1 MTSPQV
7 SESDAQLRR
16 LASAISMG
24 VAFILIVVKLWAW
37 TATGSVALLTSAI
50 DAAVDAVASLATF
63 VGVRYA
69 EQPADREHRYGHG
82 KGEAVAALLQAVFLA
97 GAGLALGF
105 QSIQRLI
112 SPEDLREV
120 DLGLWIMVGSLVAA
134 LGLVA
139 MQTWVV
145 TRTGSTAIAA
155 DRAHYLTDVAVNVA
169 VLAALGTTQMTG
181 WQRAD
186 PAFALAIS
194 VYMIWNSRGIAL
206 SALRQ
211 ILDRELEMT
220 VRQRIRETILA
231 CPGVQGM
238 HDLRTRDAGDRVFI
252 EFHLEVDGSLTV
264 SRSHA
269 IADATEA
276 AVAAIFPTGA
286 EVTAHVEPA
295 GINDERLDDQLRMS

>member
-1 MTSPQV
+1 
-7 SESDAQLRR
+7 
-16 LASAISMG
+16 MG
-24 VAFILIVVKLWAW
+24 TAFILIVIKFWAW
-37 TATGSVALLTSAI
+37 TATGSVSLLTSAI
-50 DAAVDAVASLATF
+50 DAVVDAAASVATF

-105 QSIQRLI
+105 QSVQRLVT
-112 SPEDLREV
+112 PEALSEV
-120 DLGLWIMVGSLVAA
+120 ELGLWIMVGSLIAA
-134 LGLVA
+134 VGLVA
-139 MQTWVV
+139 LQSWVV
-145 TRTGSTAIAA
+145 RKTGSTAIAA
-155 DRAHYLTDVAVNVA
+155 DRAHYLTDIAVNIA
-169 VLAALGTTQMTG
+169 VLGALAVTRITG

-194 VYMIWNSRGIAL
+194 AYMIWNGRGIAL

-211 ILDRELEMT
+211 LLDRELDRA
-220 VRQRIRETILA
+220 VRERIRETILA

-238 HDLRTRDAGDRVFI
+238 HDLRTRDAGDRVFV
-252 EFHLEVDGSLTV
+252 EFHLEVDGSVTV

-269 IADATEA
+269 IADTSEA
-276 AVAAIFPTGA
+276 AVAALFQAGA

-295 GINDERLDDQLRMS
+295 GIRDERLDDHLNTS